1 VERFD
6 ALPPPL
12 RHIAFSHNL
21 DLPICGE
28 ACIAEILPRQVR
40 LQECCR
46 TRVDHR
52 SDWHHATRPPIPY
65 SLAAHCQIDPHLQNG
80 CCQGFRHRSSYS
92 MRAPW
97 ILQHTHGG
105 LLAITISDSLPADF
119 TVTPSTIES
128 TAPGQLVNVAEKEG
142 DGWGFDRF
150 PGRLQLPST
159 KRQKEG
165 QLKDSNARN
174 FIWIFSML

>member
-1 VERFD
+1 MLSRVS
-6 ALPPPL
+6 AQIILQYASPL
-12 RHIAFSHNL
+12 
-21 DLPICGE
+21 DP
-28 ACIAEILPRQVR
+28 
-40 LQECCR
+40 
-46 TRVDHR
+46 
-52 SDWHHATRPPIPY
+52 
-65 SLAAHCQIDPHLQNG
+65 AAH
-80 CCQGFRHRSSYS
+80 
-92 MRAPW
+92 AW
-97 ILQHTHGG
+97 G

-128 TAPGQLVNVAEKEG
+128 TAPGQLVNVAEKKG

-150 PGRLQLPST
+150 PGRLKLPST